1 MINTGL
7 GGSVVL
13 GPANSLLLSPLM
25 LIKGVVF
32 AGVTIGFA
40 HVMLEWLDAEVISI
54 HDAVA
59 SS

>member
-7 GGSVVL
+7 GGGVVL

-25 LIKGVVF
+25 LIKGIVL
-32 AGVTIGFA
+32 AGITIGFT
-40 HVMLEWLDAEVISI
+40 HMMLELFDTEVISI
-54 HDAVA
+54 HNAIA

>member
-13 GPANSLLLSPLM
+13 GPANRLLLSPLM

-32 AGVTIGFA
+32 AGITIGFT
-40 HVMLEWLDAEVISI
+40 HVVLELFDTEVISA
-54 HDAVA
+54 HNAVA